1 VSKLRLKL
9 LEKEIMIKK
18 LADKCGVTSYIMG
31 QKIKYN
37 DRLKLPEIKIILDE
51 LNTTFEDVFL
61 NDEIEEPNK
70 FQL

>member
-1 VSKLRLKL
+1 MSKLRLKL